1 MVASQRQPMGL
12 SQARWPLILVLAASF
27 AGGGYS
33 WFLWPRDPFPAE
45 FDGLPR
51 ALESATSEV
60 VQAVQEATAGVRAA
74 PTSGPAWG
82 ELAMVLRAHGF
93 DQPADEAF
101 RRAESLSP
109 DEFRWPYLL
118 GLSME
123 NVDPD
128 EAEACFRR
136 AIALEP
142 ELALP
147 RLSLGEMLL
156 GAERENEAEALFRE
170 ALEYEARGIRA
181 LLGLAR
187 TRLAHGE
194 DQQALVFCQQAVE
207 RQPRER
213 MCHELLARVYF
224 RLGQHEDA
232 RRERDLLALM
242 PQQETSD
249 DPYVAEVIQ
258 LRQDPNWIATRAQTM
273 FELGQTD
280 RGVAYLEEV
289 IRTHP
294 GRALFPLELARALG
308 GSGQL
313 ERAVDLL
320 GRTIEN
326 HPDSSELRLLEGL
339 VFRELGRAGPAEA
352 SFQAAIARKPDHA
365 EAWLWLGRTRL
376 ASGQVEPALEAFRN
390 SARYR
395 PDLPEAHAALGELL
409 LRRNRAKEAVP
420 HLETAVDLAPGDSQ
434 LRRRLIE
441 ARQAIREKSP
451 G

>member
-1 MVASQRQPMGL
+1 MAARERPEIGL
-12 SQARWPLILVLAASF
+12 AQARWPLILVLAATI
-27 AGGGYS
+27 AGGGYA
-33 WFLWPRDPFPAE
+33 WLLWPRDPFPAS
-45 FDGLPR
+45 FDGLPGE
-51 ALESATSEV
+51 LKSATAEV
-60 VQAVQEATAGVRAA
+60 VESVDAAIAAVRAA
-74 PTSGPAWG
+74 PASGLAWG

-101 RRAESLSP
+101 RRAESLTP
-109 DEFRWPYLL
+109 GEFRWPYLL

-123 NVDPD
+123 NVDPV

-136 AIALEP
+136 AMSLEP

-156 GAERENEAEALFRE
+156 GAGRGDEAETLFRE
-170 ALEYEARGIRA
+170 ALEYEPQGVRA

-187 TRLAHGE
+187 VCLVRGE
-194 DQQALVFCQQAVE
+194 DEDALGFCQQAIQ

-213 MCHELLARVYF
+213 MGHELLAQVYF
-224 RLGQHEDA
+224 RMGQQQEA
-232 RRERDLLALM
+232 RRERDLLAQM

-280 RGVAYLEEV
+280 RGMAYLEEV
-289 IRTHP
+289 IRAHP
-294 GRALFPLELARALG
+294 GRVLFPLELARALG

-313 ERAVDLL
+313 DQAADLL
-320 GRTIEN
+320 GRTIRD
-326 HPDSSELRLLEGL
+326 HPESSELRLLEGL
-339 VFRELGRAGPAEA
+339 VFRELGRASEAEA
-352 SFQAAIARKPDHA
+352 SFQAAIERKPDHA

-376 ASGQVEPALEAFRN
+376 DRGQVEQALEAFRH

-395 PDLPEAHAALGELL
+395 PDLPEPHAALGELL
-409 LRRNRAKEAVP
+409 LKQNRASEAVL
-420 HLETAVDLAPGDSQ
+420 HLQTAVDLSPADDR

-441 ARQAIREKSP
+441 ARRAARKKSS